1 MTTTITINFTAS
13 PGSVGLDDAQFFGA
27 PAGLMNTDLK
37 TSNPLAWIAAN
48 EFLNTGATSGVITIT
63 AE

>member
-1 MTTTITINFTAS
+1 MTTTITINFTAG

-27 PAGLMNTDLK
+27 PASLMNTSIR
-37 TSNPLAWIAAN
+37 TWNPIAWIAAN
-48 EFLNTGATSGVITIT
+48 EFLNTGVTSGVITIT

>member
-13 PGSVGLDDAQFFGA
+13 AGSVGLDDAKFFGA
-27 PAGLMNTDLK
+27 PAHLMGTDIK

-48 EFLNTGATSGVITIT
+48 AFLNTGATSGTVVIT
-63 AE
+63 AS